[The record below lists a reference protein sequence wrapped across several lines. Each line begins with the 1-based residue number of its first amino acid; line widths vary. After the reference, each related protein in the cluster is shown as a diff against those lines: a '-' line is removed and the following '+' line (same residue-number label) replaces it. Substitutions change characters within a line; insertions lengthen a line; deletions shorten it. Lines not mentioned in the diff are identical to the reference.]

1 MRANNTILV
10 FLLIAFAIS
19 MSNARADDPK
29 PVPNEQCTAQN
40 QQICN
45 NQLILC
51 RRPCLRGKLSCS
63 ANCCVKFVACI
74 GGYSC
79 STQGYDCSY

>member
-45 NQLILC
+45 NQLIYAGALAFAVNFPV
-51 RRPCLRGKLSCS
+51 RQI
-63 ANCCVKFVACI
+63 AA
-74 GGYSC
+74 
-79 STQGYDCSY
+79 

>member
-1 MRANNTILV
+1 MMANSTTLV
-10 FLLIAFAIS
+10 FLMVALAIS
-19 MSNARADDPK
+19 VSDARADDPK

-51 RRPCLRGKLSCS
+51 RRSCLRGGFPVRH
-63 ANCCVKFVACI
+63 AVA
-74 GGYSC
+74 
-79 STQGYDCSY
+79 